1 MLYLNL
7 CSRKWLGPSYHLTSY
22 LMPLGLWQLNRL
34 LGDVLIN
41 CSKEMELCIS
51 VSNLFHSRITET
63 TKSKTPF
70 NNRLYFQIVTYL
82 LKSWEGKIA
91 RIVFQAWNDWG
102 GAYLRLN
109 TSFQENDMFISMIQS
124 CISLRSGNTITNLQC
139 QK

>member
-7 CSRKWLGPSYHLTSY
+7 CSRKWLGPSYDLTSY

-63 TKSKTPF
+63 TKSKTTF

-91 RIVFQAWNDWG
+91 RIVFQVWNDWG

>member
-7 CSRKWLGPSYHLTSY
+7 CSRKWLGPSYDLTSY

-63 TKSKTPF
+63 TKSKTTF

-91 RIVFQAWNDWG
+91 RIVFQVWND
-102 GAYLRLN
+102 
-109 TSFQENDMFISMIQS
+109 
-124 CISLRSGNTITNLQC
+124 
-139 QK
+139 